1 MLTVFRRGGGWTSE
15 TLCVCVRMSQ
25 CKSGV
30 FVSSEVRGIGVRS
43 DAGVS
48 ACALLH
54 EEEHQR
60 AILSSV
66 GSGCHDTATLGG
78 ALGSV

>member
-1 MLTVFRRGGGWTSE
+1 M
-15 TLCVCVRMSQ
+15 
-25 CKSGV
+25 
-30 FVSSEVRGIGVRS
+30 SSEVRGIGVRS

-60 AILSSV
+60 TILSSV

-78 ALGSV
+78 ALGSVDRNQFLDLFFPLMVVLQDARG